1 MDKFIR
7 RASKTL
13 PIFVALA
20 MCSGFAH
27 STSTN
32 QFSPSLKDY
41 GQLPAVQLMAV
52 SPSGERIAYRKID
65 EKNNNILVYSLA
77 ENKIISGFNAE
88 RIEPKSI
95 YFISENKLIIL
106 VSHYF
111 LPNETVNKGTTNN
124 AYVFNVKTK
133 QLKTLLNG
141 PKIYPYQDKDKV
153 IGLSPDKKTLYMG
166 AFSGEKLSMYD
177 QLRPKYSLLKVRLN
191 KVRSPSFH
199 SHGTNNTI
207 DYFVDKNGDPL
218 VEERYDQ
225 RNDQHSVLVRADKKW
240 QKIYTKTDKIRTIE
254 IVGLTSDYASLV
266 VLKYNN
272 DTGRV
277 AYYLMSLIDGS
288 LSLSDMSRSDADIDD
303 VITDINRV
311 VHGVAYSGF
320 NRSYKFF
327 DPELDQRVKS
337 ILVNF
342 PDHTVRLESWSPDW
356 KNILVYAEGPSSP
369 GDYYLFP
376 LGKDPVFVATA
387 RPNIAPEAI
396 HPIAELKFTA
406 RDGMKIPTLL
416 TIPQQHIGSLSN
428 LPAVIMPH
436 GGPESYDQIGFD
448 WLAQAIA
455 NHGYLVVQ
463 PQFRGSTGFGLAHK
477 QAGHGEWGKKMQ
489 DDLSDSVAFLAK
501 KGIIN
506 PAKVCIAGSSYG
518 GYAALAGGAF
528 TPELYKCVI
537 SVNGVSDLNK
547 MISSKEYYAGSDH
560 WVVSY
565 WEKLMA
571 KGDVNKKSLAAVSPI
586 NFANNFTAST
596 LLIHGEKDLVVRSYQ
611 SERMY
616 SELKSSDKTVKYVEL
631 DGENHYLLT
640 RKGRLKAL
648 IEIMLFLDSQI
659 GG

>member
-1 MDKFIR
+1 M
-7 RASKTL
+7 
-13 PIFVALA
+13 
-20 MCSGFAH
+20 
-27 STSTN
+27 
-32 QFSPSLKDY
+32 
-41 GQLPAVQLMAV
+41 
-52 SPSGERIAYRKID
+52 
-65 EKNNNILVYSLA
+65 
-77 ENKIISGFNAE
+77 
-88 RIEPKSI
+88 
-95 YFISENKLIIL
+95 
-106 VSHYF
+106 
-111 LPNETVNKGTTNN
+111 
-124 AYVFNVKTK
+124 
-133 QLKTLLNG
+133 
-141 PKIYPYQDKDKV
+141 
-153 IGLSPDKKTLYMG
+153 
-166 AFSGEKLSMYD
+166 
-177 QLRPKYSLLKVRLN
+177 
-191 KVRSPSFH
+191 
-199 SHGTNNTI
+199 
-207 DYFVDKNGDPL
+207 
-218 VEERYDQ
+218 
-225 RNDQHSVLVRADKKW
+225 
-240 QKIYTKTDKIRTIE
+240 
-254 IVGLTSDYASLV
+254 
-266 VLKYNN
+266 LKYNN

-277 AYYLMSLIDGS
+277 AYYLMSLSDGS

-303 VITDINRV
+303 VISDINRV

-327 DPELDQRVKS
+327 DPELDQRIKS
-337 ILVNF
+337 ILENF

-376 LGKDPVFVATA
+376 LGKAPAFVGTA

-416 TIPQQHIGSLSN
+416 TIPQQHIGSLNN

-436 GGPESYDQIGFD
+436 GGPESYDRIGFD

-506 PAKVCIAGSSYG
+506 PAKICIVGSSYG

-547 MISSKEYYAGSDH
+547 MISSEEYYAGKDN

-565 WEKLMA
+565 WEKLLA

-586 NFANNFTAST
+586 NFADNFTAST

-616 SELKSSDKTVKYVEL
+616 SALKSSDKTVKYVEL
-631 DGENHYLLT
+631 DGENHHLLT